1 MSGHSWTGGRL
12 LIATSGVRPAPT
24 TGEDWST
31 LRVLARADARRY
43 ARHPLFLFA
52 CGVLLVAMA
61 TNVIQR
67 NGGGANPMV
76 ATLFI
81 AFLLGVFG
89 FVVAHRLTTS
99 LLRSREL
106 VGTVPVGRQMRT
118 ASLCLACLVPAAA
131 AAVVVVFM
139 IVIAAIWTP
148 VGDPVS
154 AHVAWFRDD
163 SALDVLAT
171 LIAMGPV
178 AALGGPLLGVAVA
191 RWAPFRG
198 SALIAV
204 VTLVFVTALPSEAT
218 SPWRLMSAWPILV
231 DEHVNNGNGP
241 VVRSNFVPDV
251 EPVWALFYLLCL
263 CGLAAVAALLRDAGH
278 RRPLLGAG
286 VALAVGAV
294 GFFLLAVS

>member
-1 MSGHSWTGGRL
+1 MSGHSRTGGRV
-12 LIATSGVRPAPT
+12 LIATSGARPASLT
-24 TGEDWST
+24 KDDWST

-43 ARHPLFLFA
+43 ARHPLFLLA

-61 TNVIQR
+61 SNVVQK

-106 VGTVPVGRQMRT
+106 VGTVPVGRQLRT

-131 AAVVVVFM
+131 AVVVAVFL
-139 IVIAAIWTP
+139 VIISTIWTP

-163 SALDVLAT
+163 SALDVIAT

-198 SALIAV
+198 SALIGV
-204 VTLVFVTALPSEAT
+204 VTLVFLTALPSEAS
-218 SPWRLMSAWPILV
+218 SPWRLASAWPVLV
-231 DEHVNNGNGP
+231 DEYVNDGQGP
-241 VVRSNFVPDV
+241 VVRSSFVPDV
-251 EPVWALFYLLCL
+251 EPIWALSYLLCL
-263 CGLAAVAALLRDAGH
+263 CGLAVVAALLRDPGH

-286 VALAVGAV
+286 AALTVGAV